1 MKTVANKSRDD
12 LNSSAKRK
20 YYAEALFTCLPLSWP

>member
-20 YYAEALFTCLPLSWP
+20 KDIMQRPCLPYYS